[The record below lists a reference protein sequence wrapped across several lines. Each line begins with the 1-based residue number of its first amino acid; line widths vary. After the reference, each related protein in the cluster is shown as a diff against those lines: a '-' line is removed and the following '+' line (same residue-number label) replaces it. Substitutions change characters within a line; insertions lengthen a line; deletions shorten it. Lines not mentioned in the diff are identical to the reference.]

1 MNSTGWDEIKLISLA
16 QDTESSRDFL
26 NTLMNFG
33 VPKIFGI
40 T

>member
-1 MNSTGWDEIKLISLA
+1 MNSTGWDEINQIVLD
-16 QDTESSRDFL
+16 QDTESSRDFV

-33 VPKIFGI
+33 VPKMFGI

>member
-1 MNSTGWDEIKLISLA
+1 MNSTGWDEINQIVLA
-16 QDTESSRDFL
+16 QDTESSRDFV

-33 VPKIFGI
+33 VPKMFGI